1 MFNGIIFNTG
11 KLHTIKKLNK
21 SILIGINSNLKFKKK
36 DIGSSISCDGI
47 CLTLTKIKGKII
59 FFYI

>member
-21 SILIGINSNLKFKKK
+21 SILIELIQIENLKKRYWFINK
-36 DIGSSISCDGI
+36 
-47 CLTLTKIKGKII
+47 L
-59 FFYI
+59 